1 MKRICL
7 FAGYDSNNIIHDYV
21 IYYLKELSTVAD
33 VYYMADNEISDDE
46 KEKIAPYVKASYGI
60 NHKKY
65 DFGSWQELIKIIGW
79 EALSTYDEL
88 ILTNDS
94 VFGPLYPMEKLIE
107 KLEQDKQWDMCGIT
121 EECSIEKTSKTYIVN
136 NFIQSYFIIM
146 KKNIFTQ
153 DYIKQFFKEY
163 SYYPSKADVV
173 LHGEKKLSKILIEND
188 VVIKK
193 VIEKLYDPFKE
204 WKSLLKAGSPF
215 IKKSKFIN
223 KEYNTK
229 YETLYNYN
237 KFIDTYATYNITLI
251 DNYLKLCNINKDYFN
266 NMSYILVTIIEN
278 LKHLRKK
285 LFTLNIKPYRKE
297 IVIFGITIVKKD
309 YKQSKFKTINK

>member
-7 FAGYDSNNIIHDYV
+7 FAGYDNKNIIHDYV
-21 IYYLKELSTVAD
+21 VYYLKELSTIAD
-33 VYYMADNEISDDE
+33 VYYMADNEISEHE
-46 KEKIAPYVKASYGI
+46 KAKITPYVKGAYGF

-79 EALSTYDEL
+79 KKLSEYDEL
-88 ILTNDS
+88 ILANDS
-94 VFGPLYPMEKLIE
+94 VFGPLYPMKKLFE
-107 KLEQDKQWDMCGIT
+107 KLEQDRQWDICGIT

-204 WKSLLKAGSPF
+204 WKSILKSGSPF
-215 IKKSKFIN
+215 IKKSKFTN
-223 KEYNTK
+223 KEYNRK
-229 YETLYNYN
+229 YETLYKYEDIVAKYN
-237 KFIDTYATYNITLI
+237 TYDIYLIDRYLSSCNISKNNFNNITYAV
-251 DNYLKLCNINKDYFN
+251 
-266 NMSYILVTIIEN
+266 VTIIEN

>member
-21 IYYLKELSTVAD
+21 VYYLKELSTVAD

-46 KEKIAPYVKASYGI
+46 KAKITPYVKEAYGF

-94 VFGPLYPMEKLIE
+94 VFGPL
-107 KLEQDKQWDMCGIT
+107 DKAWEVCGIT

-188 VVIKK
+188 VVIKT

-309 YKQSKFKTINK
+309 YKQSKFKIINK